1 MSFNTINNETM
12 IGMHCTFN
20 DEKFANVAM
29 EEANK
34 SDLLSQH
41 GCVAVINGK
50 VMARGHNSSRCYSAD
65 GFLRKTCSCHAE
77 VDVLRKLF
85 HMLKPEMYQNNNSM
99 SRTSRSSR
107 TTKRK
112 KNMKSRRSDSSSS
125 VFNLY
130 DERSCFLSK
139 KRKLVCGT

>member
-1 MSFNTINNETM
+1 MSFNAINNENMMTM
-12 IGMHCTFN
+12 QCTFN

-85 HMLKPEMYQNNNSM
+85 HMFKPEMYQNNNSK
-99 SRTSRSSR
+99 SRSSR
-107 TTKRK
+107 RK
-112 KNMKSRRSDSSSS
+112 KRTTSRRSDSSSS

-130 DERSCFLSK
+130 DDRSCFLSK

>member
-1 MSFNTINNETM
+1 MSFNAINNKIMMTM
-12 IGMHCTFN
+12 DCTFN

-85 HMLKPEMYQNNNSM
+85 HMFKPEMYENNNS
-99 SRTSRSSR
+99 RSRSP
-107 TTKRK
+107 KRK
-112 KNMKSRRSDSSSS
+112 RRTKSRRSDSSSS

>member
-1 MSFNTINNETM
+1 MSFNAINNKTM
-12 IGMHCTFN
+12 MTIDCTFN

-50 VMARGHNSSRCYSAD
+50 VMARGHNSSRCYSVD

-85 HMLKPEMYQNNNSM
+85 HMFKPEMYENNNS
-99 SRTSRSSR
+99 RSRSP
-107 TTKRK
+107 KRK
-112 KNMKSRRSDSSSS
+112 RRTKSRRSDSSSS

>member
-1 MSFNTINNETM
+1 MSFNAINNKTM
-12 IGMHCTFN
+12 MTMDCTFN

-85 HMLKPEMYQNNNSM
+85 HMFKPEMYENNNS
-99 SRTSRSSR
+99 RSRSP
-107 TTKRK
+107 KRK
-112 KNMKSRRSDSSSS
+112 RRTKSRRSDSSSS

>member
-1 MSFNTINNETM
+1 MTFNAINNKTM
-12 IGMHCTFN
+12 MTMDCTFN

-50 VMARGHNSSRCYSAD
+50 VMARGHNSSRCYSGD

-85 HMLKPEMYQNNNSM
+85 HMFKPEMYENNNS
-99 SRTSRSSR
+99 RSRSP
-107 TTKRK
+107 KRK
-112 KNMKSRRSDSSSS
+112 RRTKSRRSDSSSS

>member
-1 MSFNTINNETM
+1 MSFNAINNDMMTM
-12 IGMHCTFN
+12 QCTFN

-50 VMARGHNSSRCYSAD
+50 IIARGHNSSRCYSSD
-65 GFLRKTCSCHAE
+65 GFLRKTCSSHAE

-85 HMLKPEMYQNNNSM
+85 HIYKPDMYENNKFK
-99 SRTSRSSR
+99 SRSTRRRSR
-107 TTKRK
+107 
-112 KNMKSRRSDSSSS
+112 KSRRSDSSPS
-125 VFNLY
+125 VFNL
-130 DERSCFLSK
+130 DDDRWCFLSK
-139 KRKLVCGT
+139 KYKPVCGT

>member
-1 MSFNTINNETM
+1 MSFNAINNENMMTM
-12 IGMHCTFN
+12 QCTFN

-85 HMLKPEMYQNNNSM
+85 HMFKPEMYENNNS
-99 SRTSRSSR
+99 RSRSP
-107 TTKRK
+107 KRK
-112 KNMKSRRSDSSSS
+112 RRTKSRRSDSSSS

-130 DERSCFLSK
+130 DDRSCFLSK

>member
-1 MSFNTINNETM
+1 MSFNAINNKM
-12 IGMHCTFN
+12 MAMQCTFN

-29 EEANK
+29 DEANK

-85 HMLKPEMYQNNNSM
+85 HMFKPEMYENNNSR
-99 SRTSRSSR
+99 SRNSRRRS
-107 TTKRK
+107 K
-112 KNMKSRRSDSSSS
+112 KSRRSDSSSS
-125 VFNLY
+125 TFNLH
-130 DERSCFLSK
+130 DDRSCFLSK
-139 KRKLVCGT
+139 KRKSVCGT

>member
-12 IGMHCTFN
+12 IGMQCTFN

-85 HMLKPEMYQNNNSM
+85 HIYKPEMYEINNSK
-99 SRTSRSSR
+99 SRSSR
-107 TTKRK
+107 RK
-112 KNMKSRRSDSSSS
+112 KRTTSRRSDSSSS

>member
-1 MSFNTINNETM
+1 MSFNAINNENMMTM
-12 IGMHCTFN
+12 QCTFN

-85 HMLKPEMYQNNNSM
+85 HMFKPEMYQNNNSM
-99 SRTSRSSR
+99 SRTSRRKKR
-107 TTKRK
+107 TT
-112 KNMKSRRSDSSSS
+112 SRRSDSSSS

>member
-1 MSFNTINNETM
+1 MSFNAINNENMMTM
-12 IGMHCTFN
+12 QCTFN

-85 HMLKPEMYQNNNSM
+85 HMFKPEMYQNNNSK
-99 SRTSRSSR
+99 SRTSRRKKR
-107 TTKRK
+107 TT
-112 KNMKSRRSDSSSS
+112 SRRSDSSSS

-130 DERSCFLSK
+130 DDRSCFLSK

>member
-1 MSFNTINNETM
+1 MSFNAINNETM
-12 IGMHCTFN
+12 MTMQCTFN

-85 HMLKPEMYQNNNSM
+85 HIYKPEMYEINNSK
-99 SRTSRSSR
+99 SRSWRRKKR
-107 TTKRK
+107 TT
-112 KNMKSRRSDSSSS
+112 SRRSDSSSS

>member
-1 MSFNTINNETM
+1 MSFNAINNKIMMTM
-12 IGMHCTFN
+12 DCNFN

-85 HMLKPEMYQNNNSM
+85 HMFKPEMYENNNS
-99 SRTSRSSR
+99 RSRSP
-107 TTKRK
+107 KRK
-112 KNMKSRRSDSSSS
+112 RRTKSRRSDSSSS